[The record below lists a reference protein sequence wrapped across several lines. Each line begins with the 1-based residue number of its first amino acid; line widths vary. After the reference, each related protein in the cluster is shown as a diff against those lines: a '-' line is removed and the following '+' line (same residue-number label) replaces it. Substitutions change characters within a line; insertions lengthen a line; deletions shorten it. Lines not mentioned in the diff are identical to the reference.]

1 MTSFSLLVYRC
12 HNDKP
17 SIGYPRFELAGA
29 KSQRPKTLVLLFLS
43 CSYNFTTSIT
53 ITSYFT
59 FLIGS
64 PRIVQYIN
72 ICTFF
77 MDAHASVCI
86 YLCVR
91 DVSLINDI
99 RFLNIWEPLECPF
112 HSGTCDCGKPND
124 ENLIA
129 AHTMWCR
136 HGWSGSSTI
145 HIWFASSPHIMFQ
158 ETQLRHTRISRRCR
172 PLRGALGFRIN
183 TSIEWIFDE
192 IIFQRF
198 S

>member
-77 MDAHASVCI
+77 MDAHASVFI
-86 YLCVR
+86 YMCVWCVV
-91 DVSLINDI
+91 DKWHSLFKHM
-99 RFLNIWEPLECPF
+99 RASWVPVPLWHLRLWQVEWRKFDRGAYNVMQAWMKWFKYHTHLVC
-112 HSGTCDCGKPND
+112 
-124 ENLIA
+124 LIA
-129 AHTMWCR
+129 TYHVSR
-136 HGWSGSSTI
+136 DTI
-145 HIWFASSPHIMFQ
+145 TTHENI
-158 ETQLRHTRISRRCR
+158 ETLQTS
-172 PLRGALGFRIN
+172 LRGALGFRIN